1 MSFLDKA
8 GITQVLPS
16 HEAGSVF
23 QIHGET
29 SQVVHIPL
37 GPDQKVQ
44 CEPGTMVYCVSKLIC
59 FKKLFLTYLELKSV
73 K

>member
-8 GITQVLPS
+8 GISQVVPA
-16 HEAGSVF
+16 HDGSAF

-37 GPDQKVQ
+37 APDQKVQ
-44 CEPGTMVYCVSKLIC
+44 CEPGTMVY
-59 FKKLFLTYLELKSV
+59 SV
-73 K
+73 

>member
-8 GITQVLPS
+8 GITQVVPA
-16 HEAGSVF
+16 HDGSAF

-37 GPDQKVQ
+37 APDQKVQ
-44 CEPGTMVYCVSKLIC
+44 CEPGTMVY
-59 FKKLFLTYLELKSV
+59 SV
-73 K
+73 RKIFI